1 MVREITIIKLK
12 SEVRDEAIQL
22 FKHYTDFKRTRP
34 GCRTAGVNTMVM
46 DPSLP
51 YLDHHAVLLYAEYD
65 DLKCLAECTHALQEH
80 FNLHQFPF
88 QEFMIGPPIYGI
100 FEA

>member
-12 SEVRDEAIQL
+12 SEVHDEAIQL
-22 FKHYTDFKRTRP
+22 FEHYAAFKRTRP
-34 GCRTAGVNTMVM
+34 GCRTAGVNSMVK
-46 DPSLP
+46 DPSVP
-51 YLDHHAVLLYAEYD
+51 YLDNQAILIYAEYD

-80 FNLHQFPF
+80 FHLHKLPF

>member
-1 MVREITIIKLK
+1 MIREITIIKLK
-12 SEVRDEAIQL
+12 AEILEEAIQL
-22 FKHYTDFKRTRP
+22 FENYAAFKRTRP
-34 GCRTAGVNTMVM
+34 GCRTAGVNKMVS

-51 YLDHHAVLLYAEYD
+51 YLDHQSFLLYAEYD
-65 DLKCLAECTHALQEH
+65 NLKCLAECTHALQEH
-80 FNLHQFPF
+80 FHLHKLPF

>member
-1 MVREITIIKLK
+1 MIREITIYKLK
-12 SEVRDEAIQL
+12 SEIREEAVQL
-22 FKHYTDFKRTRP
+22 FEHWAAFKRTRP
-34 GCRTAGVNTMVM
+34 GCRTANVNHMVK
-46 DPSLP
+46 DGSVP
-51 YLDHHAVLLYAEYD
+51 YLDQQSILVYAEYD

-80 FNLHQFPF
+80 FHLHKLPF